1 MNTCEAA
8 RAGALI
14 PLRQAKGRNRVKPS
28 GTTILIYCPTGE
40 PLGVRLAWI
49 ESGTVMAIVVPRNKL
64 DVASAREELA
74 RVGLYFLFGES
85 ETTGLPMVYIG
96 ESENCCRRVTQHNG
110 SPDKEFWNIAVAFVS
125 RTSSFTKSH
134 GKMLEAWAIHEAKS
148 VGRYEVVSEMSG
160 EPAVPEWM
168 RTDLETVFATV
179 KVLLGSLGFPL
190 FIPTAIEKPGEEQ
203 IFYCRRG
210 GASAKGMYTE
220 EGFVVLAGSI
230 ARRDPSL
237 SSHDTVEPR
246 REELLGSGV
255 IAACKEG
262 YRFERDWVFGTPS
275 AAAAIV
281 TGGAANGWT
290 EWKNGRGQTLD
301 EIYRKG
307 AKS

>member
-1 MNTCEAA
+1 M
-8 RAGALI
+8 I
-14 PLRQAKGRNRVKPS
+14 F
-28 GTTILIYCPTGE
+28 CPTGE

-64 DVASAREELA
+64 DIASTREELA
-74 RVGLYFLFGES
+74 RVGVYLLFGES
-85 ETTGLPMVYIG
+85 ETPGLPVVYVG
-96 ESENCCRRVTQHNG
+96 ESENCCRRLAQHNV
-110 SPDKEFWNIAVAFVS
+110 SPSKEFWNVAVAFVS

-134 GKMLEAWAIHEAKS
+134 VKMLEAWAIHAAKAG
-148 VGRYEVVSEMSG
+148 GRYEVLSDIGG

-168 RTDLETVFATV
+168 RSYLEAEFSTV

-190 FIPTAIEKPGEEQ
+190 FIPTAIEQPAEEQ

-230 ARRDPSL
+230 ARRAPSL

-246 REELLGSGV
+246 REALLGSGV

-275 AAAAIV
+275 AAASIV

-301 EIYRKG
+301 EVYRK
-307 AKS
+307 SSRT